1 MTDSRKKP
9 LWKNECVLL
18 FLITSGL
25 FVLLFSKFIFG
36 GYAYVFTDGGS
47 DTLQINYAQ
56 YGLFSSLFRS
66 GGDGYVL
73 QAGLGMDV
81 SAYYPAYL
89 IPYNLLLLLAPQRL
103 LPWAVLAA
111 TYLKLMT
118 ISLVGYLFFRKLMGE
133 GIGTMAAA
141 LAWTFSGYVML
152 WGQHYGFC
160 TCIALFTVFMYFL
173 QCYLDGGS
181 RWKNAGLVIV
191 VTMLLLSSY
200 YFLYMTAAFAAVYV
214 IVYSI
219 LQRRKVRETVG
230 KVAGLGG
237 MGILGVM
244 LGGAALMPILDTFL
258 ESARADV
265 LSANDTSGLLRPYKG
280 KTLGTIVARF
290 FSNQMLGIEQEYSGS
305 VNYYE
310 GIVLAVSIL
319 TIFAVCYFIVKKST
333 RIRAL
338 IFTVLAVL
346 LAILPVTSRILVFT
360 TSVHRWS
367 FMLCFVEALVIGF
380 YIQDVCREKEKKTI
394 LAGSILAILLCGA
407 MLVYVYRFPRIKVNA
422 KAAAGVCAFL
432 ILYAVLLNVGTW
444 IKKLQKVL
452 PAAIMVVLVCEL
464 FVLNYPTLAYR
475 ESPTRNQMATEY
487 YNDGTKEAASWLQTQ
502 DASVYR
508 VEKSYRSTAENDG
521 MAQGYNG
528 LSVYM
533 STNQASLV
541 DYLKMYGPESISV
554 NFVDFN
560 MDNYLRSALLGAKY
574 LITGNGYNAPQKVY
588 TSIGE
593 AGGKTVCENQYAL
606 PFGYLYDKEWSLD
619 EVQEMSDLD
628 KTLTS
633 LSGFYYTDSEKE
645 NSSEKEGSYE
655 KAVLPQGTETSLM
668 SYVGTATD
676 CVMEKDE
683 KGITIHDFGADPNV
697 VFPEVES
704 CFEDESKLYGVSLTV
719 DVSEDTEM
727 AVYYQTEG
735 DEGFSAEKVYTFP
748 AVSGES
754 TWEHVFPAGLTA
766 LRVDV
771 STPIDHATIQDLE
784 VKSYDL
790 AESGYTELKDSA
802 VEDISFSDSTYQ
814 AQVTN
819 EDSQNKMLC
828 VPLFYQKGWTAQIDG
843 ETVEVSNINS
853 GLCGVEIPE
862 GTHQVSLHYE
872 APYEQIGVGMTGVGI
887 VLFVIVFPGASIW
900 KRKRNAKKVGKK

>member
-1 MTDSRKKP
+1 MTDAKKKP

-66 GGDGYVL
+66 GESGYIL

-89 IPYNLLLLLAPQRL
+89 IPYNLLLLLAPQRF
-103 LPWAVLAA
+103 LPRAVLAA
-111 TYLKLMT
+111 TYQKLMT
-118 ISLVGYLFFRKLMGE
+118 ISLVGYLFFRKRMDE

-160 TCIALFTVFMYFL
+160 TCVALFTVFMYFL

-181 RWKNAGLVIV
+181 RWKSAGLVIV

-200 YFLYMTAAFAAVYV
+200 YFLYMTAAFAVVYV
-214 IVYSI
+214 VIYSI
-219 LQRRKVRETVG
+219 LQRRKIKDTVRNVL
-230 KVAGLGG
+230 GLGG
-237 MGILGVM
+237 MGALGVM

-265 LSANDTSGLLRPYKG
+265 LSGKDTSSLLRPYKG
-280 KTLGTIVARF
+280 RTLGTIIARF
-290 FSNQMLGIEQEYSGS
+290 FSNQMLGIEKEYTGS

-319 TIFAVCYFIVKKST
+319 TIFAVCYFLVKKRT
-333 RIRAL
+333 RIRTV
-338 IFTVLAVL
+338 IFTTLAVL

-367 FMLCFVEALVIGF
+367 FMLCFVEALVIGLF
-380 YIQDVCREKEKKTI
+380 IQDVCREKEKKTV
-394 LAGSILAILLCGA
+394 LVGSILAVLLCGT
-407 MLVYVYRFPRIKVNA
+407 MLAYVYHFPRIKVNT
-422 KAAAGVCAFL
+422 KAAAGVCVFL
-432 ILYAVLLNVGTW
+432 ITYAVLLNAGIW
-444 IKKLQKVL
+444 IKKLQKML
-452 PAAIMVVLVCEL
+452 PTAIMAVLVCEL
-464 FVLNYPTLAYR
+464 FVLNYPTLSYR

-487 YNDGTKEAASWLQTQ
+487 YNDGTKEAAFWLKTQ
-502 DASVYR
+502 DDSVYR

-541 DYLKMYGPESISV
+541 DYHKMYGPKSISV

-560 MDNYLRSALLGAKY
+560 MDDYIRSALLGAKY
-574 LITGNGYNAPQKVY
+574 LITGNGYNAAQSVY
-588 TSIGE
+588 TPVGE
-593 AGGKTVCENQYAL
+593 AGGKIVCENQYAL
-606 PFGYLYDKEWSLD
+606 PFGYLYEKEWTSD
-619 EVQEMSDLD
+619 ETEEMSELN
-628 KTLTS
+628 KTLAS
-633 LSGFYYTDSEKE
+633 LSGFYYTDAEKT
-645 NSSEKEGSYE
+645 GSYE
-655 KAVLPQGTETSLM
+655 KAALPEGTETSLM

-676 CVMEKDE
+676 CSMEKNQH
-683 KGITIHDFGADPNV
+683 GITVRDFGADPNV
-697 VFPEVES
+697 VFPEVNS
-704 CFEDESKLYGVSLTV
+704 CFADENKLYGLSLTM

-735 DEGFSAEKVYTFP
+735 DEGFSADKVYTFT
-748 AVSGES
+748 VTKEDS

-771 STPIDHATIQDLE
+771 STPVEYATIQDVE
-784 VKSYDL
+784 VKAYDL
-790 AESGYTELKDSA
+790 EESGYTELKESNIK
-802 VEDISFSDSTYQ
+802 DIHFSDSTYQ

-819 EDSQNKMLC
+819 EESQDKMLC

-843 ETVEVSNINS
+843 EAVEVSNINS

-862 GTHQVSLHYE
+862 GTHQISLHYE
-872 APYEQIGVGMTGVGI
+872 APYERVGVGMTGVGLVI
-887 VLFVIVFPGASIW
+887 FLIVFPGTAVW
-900 KRKRNAKKVGKK
+900 KRRGKSKKADKN